1 MKKHTLKRYLASLLA
16 VLMLIS
22 VTGVS
27 PAVFADDAVYEDPV
41 LQNGNGI
48 IVSSADV
55 ATVKQTLAKALIS
68 NYDKC
73 NPDTRDNLDWEYE
86 CVGYQEIDLAHKL
99 TNNTAFGDIAGFT
112 SSTSKTTWKITTTTN
127 YKHDALAAQ
136 PDNTSYKVRLK
147 GTSTYV
153 TFTKLQPQELNVTLN
168 ENVSVVMPYTSATTV
183 DYATLEQRV
192 LDAAVKSTNCTLT
205 RSNTDIKYYAK
216 SSVDEDWMP
225 LSGGKGTLFTYPAV
239 SEGTQKVKLSFKG
252 EGAYSAKDIE
262 LNVTFTGRQDGTYTL
277 KENPTVGLKY
287 TDATTIDYSTINE
300 DVFNAV
306 IGSSNPQLSASDV
319 TITYF
324 ASLKT
329 GSLTDAD
336 KDWMPL
342 TGGKKTVVI
351 DYEYAAVTEGT
362 HKVRI
367 VWGGNANYN
376 GFTVET
382 DVTFTG
388 RENVPAVSPSSF
400 SVNATFNEDLSLNY
414 DAIRAAI
421 WAQIKDKLPD
431 NISYDEVSFAFQYNF
446 GINYWLTFEGSAADL
461 DFNTAIFGDANP
473 RLELGENTIRVKWG
487 GNSQYNPYEQTFTVN
502 VVDGRKAT
510 DIIFKENP
518 TVKIQYNDD
527 ISIKYDEL
535 YDAIW
540 ANVVESIIPEGLDK
554 SKISITYKAKSSVD
568 SDWMPLEGG
577 KGDLVEYPAIDEGT
591 QTLRF
596 VYEGNT
602 EYKGFTKEV
611 EVTFT
616 GRDSVPAV
624 SPSSFSVN
632 ATFNEDLSLNYEAI
646 REAIWAQIKDK
657 LPDNIS
663 YDEVS
668 FAFQY
673 DFGINYWLTFEGS
686 AADLDFDTAIFGD
699 ANPRLEL
706 GENTIRV
713 KWGGDSQY
721 KPYEQNFTV
730 NVVDGREASDITF
743 KESPKVK
750 ILYNDDI
757 NIKYEELYAA
767 IWENVVDS
775 ITPEGLDKS
784 EISITY
790 YATAE
795 TGSAGSL
802 GHAWAS
808 LNGETIDLLTY
819 PAIGEGTQKL
829 RFVYAG
835 STEYKGFSKEVE
847 VEFIGRDPAFALK
860 EGVESGTT
868 EVSLKFADA
877 STYDYDATAQAIR
890 EALLDQCGDIDLS
903 EVTVKYKP
911 NALLTEDLNYVPST
925 ALAKAFGEGEFTVVL
940 SWGGS
945 TGTALYKPFSAEVKV
960 NMVDNR
966 IASEVKLNESATIT
980 YNMDANV
987 MIENIIANAVD
998 MENST
1003 VDTNFCSASDFTVE
1017 FKDAEGNWTS
1027 VAGEDAPNLGAGENQ
1042 TIRIKYN
1049 GSKDYKPS
1057 DYVECTLT
1065 VEKANVKVSMKR
1077 LTIAHAADSD
1087 IDLEISLDPNDPA
1100 IDVYT
1105 VYVGINTKNES
1116 TVYVVLPES
1125 KTQIIDMIDKAQQ
1138 YLGVGEADRLKAK
1151 LQDGITIGELRE
1163 ALNNILSKLDTE
1175 AAQTAF
1181 DIAMKMAKSDLTY
1194 AQLKDI
1200 YDTLNNI
1207 SSLAD
1212 NLRIAI
1218 GTPNHAGLYQAFA
1231 IAVNDNYNT
1240 AFSTG
1245 TVVVLMNVSGMKLV
1259 KNPIFDTD
1267 NQLTVEEAQAIKNG
1281 EYGNVVYLQKNGNPS
1296 NIDQSAVRYLYSG
1309 ITDTHRLYSSTS
1321 DFPTAPGKYVVT
1333 VVTLGGDYLAAPIT
1347 FTFKIVDNG

>member
-27 PAVFADDAVYEDPV
+27 PAVFADEDPV
-41 LQNGNGI
+41 LRSDIGSNRVTVI
-48 IVSSADV
+48 IPENSDM
-55 ATVKQTLAKALIS
+55 ATVRTILANELLSNADKVNAQTVPWL
-68 NYDKC
+68 
-73 NPDTRDNLDWEYE
+73 
-86 CVGYQEIDLAHKL
+86 YQDEVYG
-99 TNNTAFGDIAGFT
+99 TNNKTGITILARSENAFVSIDGQTNDGGKYVGAKFSYIHEALNTKGMGDFTLQLNGTTVYITRVANQPSNIAV
-112 SSTSKTTWKITTTTN
+112 N
-127 YKHDALAAQ
+127 D
-136 PDNTSYKVRLK
+136 
-147 GTSTYV
+147 
-153 TFTKLQPQELNVTLN
+153 
-168 ENVSVVMPYTSATTV
+168 NVSVQLIYNADGTINYSNINQQVFDAAINVADSTPTNLTV
-183 DYATLEQRV
+183 NDLTFTYYATAESGSLGD
-192 LDAAVKSTNCTLT
+192 LGHAW
-205 RSNTDIKYYAK
+205 AK
-216 SSVDEDWMP
+216 
-225 LSGGKGTLFTYPAV
+225 LSGEKISALTYPGIK
-239 SEGTQKVKLSFKG
+239 EGTTEIKVTYAGSESYLSSEVK
-252 EGAYSAKDIE
+252 
-262 LNVTFTGRQDGTYTL
+262 LNVTFTGRQDGSYTL

-414 DAIRAAI
+414 EAIRNAI
-421 WAQIKDKLPD
+421 WAQIEGKLPD

-487 GNSQYNPYEQTFTVN
+487 GDSQYNPYEQTFTVN

-554 SKISITYKAKSSVD
+554 S
-568 SDWMPLEGG
+568 
-577 KGDLVEYPAIDEGT
+577 
-591 QTLRF
+591 
-596 VYEGNT
+596 
-602 EYKGFTKEV
+602 
-611 EVTFT
+611 
-616 GRDSVPAV
+616 
-624 SPSSFSVN
+624 
-632 ATFNEDLSLNYEAI
+632 
-646 REAIWAQIKDK
+646 
-657 LPDNIS
+657 
-663 YDEVS
+663 
-668 FAFQY
+668 
-673 DFGINYWLTFEGS
+673 
-686 AADLDFDTAIFGD
+686 
-699 ANPRLEL
+699 
-706 GENTIRV
+706 
-713 KWGGDSQY
+713 
-721 KPYEQNFTV
+721 
-730 NVVDGREASDITF
+730 
-743 KESPKVK
+743 
-750 ILYNDDI
+750 
-757 NIKYEELYAA
+757 
-767 IWENVVDS
+767 
-775 ITPEGLDKS
+775 

-835 STEYKGFSKEVE
+835 STEYKGFSEEVE

-1175 AAQTAF
+1175 ADQALF
-1181 DIAMKMAKSDLTY
+1181 DLAMKKFGYNITY

-1267 NQLTVEEAQAIKNG
+1267 NQLTVKEAQDIKNG
-1281 EYGNVVYLQKNGNPS
+1281 EYGNVVYLQKNGNSS